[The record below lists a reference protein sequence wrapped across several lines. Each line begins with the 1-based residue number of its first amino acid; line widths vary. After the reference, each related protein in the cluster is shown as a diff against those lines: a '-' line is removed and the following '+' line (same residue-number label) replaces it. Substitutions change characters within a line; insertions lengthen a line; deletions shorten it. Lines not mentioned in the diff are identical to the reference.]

1 MAQGQAKTLRERRAE
16 ALGLPVQRDAEGT
29 KSIARAAADEG
40 LPATPTSPLG
50 AQTTLP
56 NITPSQAKMA
66 GTPAAMTGAL
76 GGVSAP
82 VEATPT
88 APPGPATSPGGNPPE
103 TLTARLRQRGVEA
116 TAPKASQ
123 QDIDNHY
130 RIEEAKATAGAFGE
144 SAERLIQSYV
154 PAAAAPTQTVDTAA
168 AQAAGL
174 NTADPKI
181 AAALEEFAKSS
192 HDAQAVYKLESTVGQ
207 KGVATKVLK
216 GTDAAAAVTAA
227 TPDAG
232 KLQLNADTLRR
243 LGISAERAASLF
255 PPGTNLATKT
265 IDDVRAAAAE
275 MAHRGE
281 SEMEG
286 LRHAVLDPAAGHHER
301 NAAAQELLAR
311 GGIVQANEAD
321 TQALERT
328 VDEGMRVEIG
338 DKSYTV
344 ADLLDDKQ
352 MSGLIDRLVREP
364 PDSPFHAEME
374 AKFPG
379 LVKFVGTHQAA
390 LSQAASALQDTQKQ
404 VVDLQQKA
412 QQTYHTL
419 TSSGLTEDTLNNLL
433 TPGVVKHLADPYSI
447 KAPDAK
453 TLPPI
458 AQLLLDST
466 NANQPGFVKRL
477 SGLPVDLVK
486 ELGKLSAEQL
496 KDLGIVDGGGKWDSF
511 IAARGRHDALED
523 TTKSTEERLA
533 AAFGGD
539 FSFAKAQTWLD
550 NARMLSRTTGDDHVL
565 NELEQVFD
573 VNHDGKIDDQAA
585 VLSHTEKKLGGK
597 DKTTIGQFLG
607 GRGKGASAWEDFAKI
622 GELSKGQQY
631 AAMVAET
638 RDHGDQDTALDAA
651 LKQPVD
657 GPARNLTYETVGP
670 EGKGMWQHLDSA
682 GKQKLNALLKS
693 NSQVNVAKEMDS
705 QKLPTGAPSRIPWE
719 AMPNAYQ
726 DANGVA
732 PKNHFKAA
740 AEMSD
745 DDLERTSETLITL
758 GNKGFQGADTPDH
771 PKAEWEGV
779 MQRMAQ
785 MVAIAA
791 ALREF
796 KRRGIPGS
804 DAKRSIGQWLA
815 DPLKLAEM
823 LPDGRVKDAV
833 KFSQNNLGS
842 IPTDAVIDS
851 VPGLESGR
859 ERGSAGGQGGAGSGV
874 VGYGPDGAPVYAID
888 TEGAAAPV
896 YVGGE
901 PGIAAPSRADA
912 GRAGIVIPDEVAPA
926 PARKK
931 GTPAPK
937 RAGGRD
943 ANPG

>member
-82 VEATPT
+82 VEATQT

-103 TLTARLRQRGVEA
+103 TLTARLQPTLSQRLRLKGVEA

-181 AAALEEFAKSS
+181 AAALEEFAKSA

-243 LGISAERAASLF
+243 LGISADRAASLF

-379 LVKFVGTHQAA
+379 LVKFVGAHQAA

-433 TPGVVKHLADPYSI
+433 TPGVVKHLADPYAI
-447 KAPDAK
+447 AAPDAK

-511 IAARGRHDALED
+511 LAARGRHDALED
-523 TTKSTEERLA
+523 AAQPIEKRLA

-539 FSFAKAQTWLD
+539 FSFAKAQDWLT
-550 NARMLSRTTGDDHVL
+550 NARQLSRLTGDDHTL
-565 NELEQVFD
+565 NELENVFD
-573 VNHDGKIDDQAA
+573 VNHDGKIDPEAS
-585 VLSHTEKKLGGK
+585 VLAHTEHALGGK
-597 DKTTIGQFLG
+597 DKTTIGQFLS
-607 GRGKGASAWEDFAKI
+607 GRGKGASAWEDFAKVGQNSEGVKYLADI
-622 GELSKGQQY
+622 AELPAGGFVLGRAVDSKI
-631 AAMVAET
+631 
-638 RDHGDQDTALDAA
+638 DD
-651 LKQPVD
+651 PV
-657 GPARNLTYETVGP
+657 RNLSYGMGISEDGTG
-670 EGKGMWQHLDSA
+670 GMWQHLDA
-682 GKQKLNALLKS
+682 KGKGALKQILDDNAKLRSLSDLN
-693 NSQVNVAKEMDS
+693 
-705 QKLPTGAPSRIPWE
+705 KLRDETGAAVKIPW
-719 AMPNAYQ
+719 AAFDNVYQ
-726 DANGVA
+726 TANGVA
-732 PKNHFKAA
+732 PANHLEYGAK
-740 AEMSD
+740 MSQD
-745 DDLERTSETLITL
+745 EYTGARNALLKLRHTDPPSKESSDYSYRAWMDTRYRLE
-758 GNKGFQGADTPDH
+758 
-771 PKAEWEGV
+771 
-779 MQRMAQ
+779 Q
-785 MVAIAA
+785 MVDAYDKAHGPLQAPEVDAVDTRTPGEIIADPMGLGKKLPGGKLKDVTQGTQKVA
-791 ALREF
+791 AHATDSAMSGLSNP
-796 KRRGIPGS
+796 RRGS
-804 DAKRSIGQWLA
+804 
-815 DPLKLAEM
+815 
-823 LPDGRVKDAV
+823 
-833 KFSQNNLGS
+833 
-842 IPTDAVIDS
+842 
-851 VPGLESGR
+851 SGR
-859 ERGSAGGQGGAGSGV
+859 L
-874 VGYGPDGAPVYAID
+874 
-888 TEGAAAPV
+888 
-896 YVGGE
+896 
-901 PGIAAPSRADA
+901 
-912 GRAGIVIPDEVAPA
+912 
-926 PARKK
+926 
-931 GTPAPK
+931 
-937 RAGGRD
+937 
-943 ANPG
+943 